1 MTQAGPC
8 RIQHLVQSF
17 RLFRNV
23 SKQLSESCRALER
36 RVANLNWELAGARD
50 ERQQALTEKKCLANR
65 LKRLFSMLPGGVVV
79 LDGDGTVRDCNSAA
93 IALLGEPLRGE
104 RWCDVIARAF
114 APLPDD
120 GHEISL
126 RDGRRV
132 SLDTCAL
139 GEEPGQLLLIHD
151 VTDTRWRQERL
162 ARQDRPTTMGEVAA
176 NLAHQIR
183 TPLASAMLY
192 ASQLAGD
199 GLAEADRQRFAGQTL
214 AGLRHLDKLVNDM
227 LTFVRGGDVENEPV
241 PVSDLLQEL
250 QHMLAPLLAAG
261 DAGFQCCNDAPRA
274 VVYGN
279 RSALLGALQNLIVN
293 ALQACGPGAQLRL
306 HARPDGEGIS
316 VLLNDNGPGI
326 PAELRERIFDPF
338 FTTRAQGTGLGL
350 AVARAV
356 ARAHN
361 GDAWLEASSPGHGST
376 FGLRLPLL
384 DPSEPHYRNVEVY
397 RTVVQQALAL

>member
-1 MTQAGPC
+1 MAQAGPH
-8 RIQHLVQSF
+8 RIQHLMQSF
-17 RLFRNV
+17 RLFRDV
-23 SKQLSESCRALER
+23 SKQLSESCRTLER

-50 ERQQALTEKKCLANR
+50 ERQQALVEKKCLANR
-65 LKRLFSMLPGGVVV
+65 LERLFSMLPGGVVA
-79 LDGDGTVRDCNSAA
+79 LDGDGMVRDCNSTAM
-93 IALLGEPLRGE
+93 ALLGEPLRGE
-104 RWCDVIARAF
+104 RWCDVITRAF
-114 APLPDD
+114 APPSGE
-120 GHEISL
+120 GHDISL

-132 SLDTCAL
+132 NLDTCSL

-151 VTDTRWRQERL
+151 VTDTRWRQGRL
-162 ARQDRPTTMGEVAA
+162 APQGRLTTMGEVAA

-306 HARPDGEGIS
+306 HARPDGEEIS